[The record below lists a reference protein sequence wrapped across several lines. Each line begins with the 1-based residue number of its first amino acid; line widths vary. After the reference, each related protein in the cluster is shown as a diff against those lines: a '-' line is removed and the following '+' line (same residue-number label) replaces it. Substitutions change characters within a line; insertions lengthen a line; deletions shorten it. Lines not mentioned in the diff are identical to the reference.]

1 MAVFDQYKDDHI
13 AVYGPD
19 NHMRLT
25 GLHETQAIDQFN
37 YGLADRGAS
46 VRVPH
51 SFVNNGHR
59 AIWRIAARTRSATPT
74 GSPAASC
81 RRSRRFR
88 RATTPRRSSSS
99 SRRRSP
105 SCPACTNRR
114 VPSLSTYAVFVVTC
128 LALLAIPGPAVLY
141 IVSRSIDQGRTA
153 GLLSALGVTT
163 GTLVH
168 IAAAAIGLSSLVL
181 ASTVAFG
188 VVRYAGA
195 AYLVFLGVRRLLT
208 RDADTLVE
216 ERAPR
221 SLRRLY
227 TQGVIV
233 NLLNP
238 KTIVF
243 IFAFLPQFVDVDAGH
258 VGVQIVLL
266 GLTLAGLGLMSDS
279 LYAIVAGSIADRLRG
294 SRAVARFERW
304 FGGGILVGLGLAAA
318 VVAPNRS
325 T

>member
-1 MAVFDQYKDDHI
+1 LYK
-13 AVYGPD
+13 
-19 NHMRLT
+19 
-25 GLHETQAIDQFN
+25 
-37 YGLADRGAS
+37 
-46 VRVPH
+46 
-51 SFVNNGHR
+51 
-59 AIWRIAARTRSATPT
+59 
-74 GSPAASC
+74 
-81 RRSRRFR
+81 
-88 RATTPRRSSSS
+88 SS
-99 SRRRSP
+99 
-105 SCPACTNRR
+105 

-195 AYLVFLGVRRLLT
+195 AYLVFLGVRRLVT

>member
-1 MAVFDQYKDDHI
+1 M
-13 AVYGPD
+13 
-19 NHMRLT
+19 
-25 GLHETQAIDQFN
+25 
-37 YGLADRGAS
+37 
-46 VRVPH
+46 
-51 SFVNNGHR
+51 
-59 AIWRIAARTRSATPT
+59 
-74 GSPAASC
+74 
-81 RRSRRFR
+81 
-88 RATTPRRSSSS
+88 
-99 SRRRSP
+99 
-105 SCPACTNRR
+105 
-114 VPSLSTYAVFVVTC
+114 PSLSTYALFVVTC

-168 IAAAAIGLSSLVL
+168 VAAAAIGLSSLVL
-181 ASTVAFG
+181 ASSVAFG

-208 RDADTLVE
+208 RQSDVLVE
-216 ERAPR
+216 ERTPR

-227 TQGVIV
+227 TQGFVV

-243 IFAFLPQFVDVDAGH
+243 IFAFIPQFVDVEAGH

-266 GLTLAGLGLMSDS
+266 GLTLAVLGLLSDS